1 MLFTPQKPYGVKH
14 LGTGKPICIPL
25 NGHPMSWVE
34 EFKYLGHTLVCTL
47 RDSADMRRM
56 KRSLYYGANRISAK
70 VGYADKT
77 ILVQLFKSFCCN
89 MYGCE
94 LWSMFGDKKA
104 FNELCVAYHSSLKKI
119 VKRPRSTR
127 NHDLCLYLDLLPCP
141 MHVASRQL
149 SFWRRLWES
158 DNTVVSALLQS
169 DIGRHGLIA
178 KWHLQLRRVHDMIS
192 MDLSRASTADIV
204 NVFASKLE
212 RFVLDRRRQLDT

>member
-1 MLFTPQKPYGVKH
+1 
-14 LGTGKPICIPL
+14 
-25 NGHPMSWVE
+25 
-34 EFKYLGHTLVCTL
+34 
-47 RDSADMRRM
+47 
-56 KRSLYYGANRISAK
+56 
-70 VGYADKT
+70 
-77 ILVQLFKSFCCN
+77 
-89 MYGCE
+89 
-94 LWSMFGDKKA
+94 
-104 FNELCVAYHSSLKKI
+104 
-119 VKRPRSTR
+119 
-127 NHDLCLYLDLLPCP
+127 

-192 MDLSRASTADIV
+192 MDLSRASTVDIV